1 MSALRTVI
9 ELATNVSRKA
19 IGEAIIGL
27 NHVELRPY
35 QLKAVNSTL
44 AAWGTF
50 DRLLGCAATGAG
62 KTVIASHILL
72 ERFPSGP
79 ALFIA
84 HRKELLSQAIDKL
97 RRVTGIPIGLE
108 QADSHSH
115 LGHKIVVASV
125 ASLHEARL
133 EKWQRDHYSTIII
146 DECHR
151 SVSKLYQRVLDY
163 FFRAKTLGITAT
175 PDRTDQRSLG
185 EVFEHIAF
193 EIGLIGLVRDGW
205 LAPIKTETIP
215 LKIDL
220 EGVELDSRGDLD
232 ATQTA
237 DRLEPYLDALAL
249 ELTKHIKRKIL
260 VFLPLVRLSQMFA
273 ESAQAVGLAAE
284 HIDGESRDRKEILK
298 RFHHGETR
306 VLSCAA
312 LLSEGYDEPS
322 IDCIVMMR
330 PTKSRSFYYQC
341 VGRGFRIFEGKSDL
355 LVLDPFWLSTE
366 HSLVKPASLVAET
379 DAQAEQ
385 IAAILEQE
393 PDLLKAMERAKEINL
408 ALVQQ
413 RAAEMAKMLD
423 ATSKRERTV
432 FDPLEVASVLENE
445 KLADFIP
452 VMGWHSESVT
462 TKQTELLVK
471 LGVNP
476 DGVMN
481 RGHAHVI
488 LKDLLKRTKRHL
500 ATFRQLRY
508 LIKYHHPSPHTA
520 TVQEATEFLEKIWG
534 KGRRDKQ
541 MTLV

>member
-1 MSALRTVI
+1 M
-9 ELATNVSRKA
+9 
-19 IGEAIIGL
+19 
-27 NHVELRPY
+27 ELRPY
-35 QLKAVNSTL
+35 QSKAVISTL
-44 AAWGTF
+44 RAWDSF
-50 DRLLGCAATGAG
+50 DRLLGVAATGAG

-72 ERFPSGP
+72 ERFPQGP
-79 ALFIA
+79 SLFIA
-84 HRKELLSQAIDKL
+84 HRKELLTQAIDKL
-97 RRVTGIPIGLE
+97 FRITGVPIGLE
-108 QADSHSH
+108 QAQLHSH
-115 LGHKIVVASV
+115 FGHKIVVASV
-125 ASLHEARL
+125 ASLHETRL
-133 EKWQRDHYSTIII
+133 EKWSQEHFSTIII

-151 SVSKLYQRVLDY
+151 STSKLYQRVLSY
-163 FFRAKTLGITAT
+163 FYRAKTLGITAT
-175 PDRTDQRSLG
+175 PDRSDQRSLG
-185 EVFEHIAF
+185 EVFEHICF
-193 EIGLIGLVRDGW
+193 EIGLIPLVREGW

-232 ATQTA
+232 VTQA
-237 DRLEPYLDALAL
+237 GDRLEPYLDALAL

-284 HIDGESRDRKEILK
+284 HIDGESKDREKILA
-298 RFHHGETR
+298 RFREGETR

-322 IDCIVMMR
+322 IDCVVMMR
-330 PTKSRSFYYQC
+330 PTQSRSFYYQC
-341 VGRGFRIFEGKSDL
+341 IGRGFRTCEGKTDL
-355 LVLDPFWLSTE
+355 LVLDPFWLSSE

-379 DAQAEQ
+379 DTEAEQ

-393 PDLLKAMERAKEINL
+393 PDLLKAMDKAKTINL

-413 RAAEMAKMLD
+413 KARELAKILD

-432 FDPLEVASVLENE
+432 FDPLEIAGVLGNE

-452 VMGWHSESVT
+452 VMHWHTESVT
-462 TKQTELLVK
+462 TKQAELLVK

-476 DGVMN
+476 DGVQN

-488 LKDLLKRTKRHL
+488 LKDLLKRTRKHL
-500 ATFRQLRY
+500 ATFRQLRW
-508 LIKYHHPSPHTA
+508 LIKYRHPSPHTCTIDDA
-520 TVQEATEFLEKIWG
+520 TKFLDKRWG